1 MMEKRENFNPDN
13 LLDRAVDAV
22 LRDAIASEPP
32 PERVA
37 QLIAAVERAANQP
50 APSTLLERIKN
61 MRLRTQI
68 AVAAVALL
76 ALLGLVSWLVPG
88 TGVPMAFADVAEALT
103 KVRSATWKTMTEV
116 KGPDNKTHKWSGI
129 GMFLAPS
136 RERTEITADG
146 KTSVTIMDGEKDK
159 VLSLDPAAKTATII
173 NLKNL
178 PREGPYGRTFQ
189 DLRELVAAAHGGK
202 GRKVERLPA
211 EMIDGRRT
219 EGFRIQLGAV
229 EVKVWAD
236 PKTSLP
242 IRVEEITASPE
253 THIVMTDFQVGADL
267 DNSLFSLDVPV
278 GYTVQNTMQLDFSK
292 KPIAYVAEALKMAAE
307 FNGGVFPPALRGEQG
322 IDGITQRGM
331 IAWSK
336 EHAKDPPDQQR
347 AKVLGFAMKLGGAL
361 GFLFSLPPDSV
372 HYAGKD
378 VKLNTP
384 DRPIFWCA
392 APGQMK
398 SRQEKELLEIQVIYA
413 DLSIREMS
421 AEKAAKVLPPK

>member
-1 MMEKRENFNPDN
+1 MEKRENFNPDN

-22 LRDAIASEPP
+22 LRDAIPSEPP

-37 QLIAAVERAANQP
+37 QLIAAVERAANRP
-50 APSTLLERIKN
+50 SPSTLLERIKN

-68 AVAAVALL
+68 AVAAAALL

-88 TGVPMAFADVAEALT
+88 TGVPVAFADVAEALT
-103 KVRSATWKTMTEV
+103 NVRSATWKTTTEV
-116 KGPDNKTHKWSGI
+116 KSPDNKTHTWSGI

-202 GRKVERLPA
+202 GRKVERLPV
-211 EMIDGRRT
+211 EMIDGRRM

-236 PKTSLP
+236 LKTSLP
-242 IRVEEITASPE
+242 IRVEEVTASPK
-253 THIVMTDFQVGADL
+253 TRIVMTDFQVGADL
-267 DNSLFSLDVPV
+267 DKSLFSLDVPV

-307 FNGGVFPPALRGEQG
+307 YNGGVFPPALRGEQG
-322 IDGITQRGM
+322 IDGILQRGG
-331 IAWSK
+331 IAWAK
-336 EHAKDPPDQQR
+336 EHAKDPLEQQR
-347 AKVLGFAMKLGGAL
+347 AKVLELSTKLGGAF
-361 GFLFSLPPDSV
+361 GFLFSLPPDAV

-392 APGQMK
+392 APAQK
-398 SRQEKELLEIQVIYA
+398 SRQERESLEIQVIYA

-421 AEKAAKVLPPK
+421 AEEAEKVLPPK